1 MNSISGLVR
10 RATVL
15 VFAVAIIAG
24 SATFYLFFN
33 AATMKHVEDEART
46 LLSLAVAARN
56 YTIDNIT
63 PLLGQL
69 PDTNFN
75 PEQVPSFAAQ
85 TLFRKL
91 ISDGS
96 NYTYREAALNP
107 TNPADLADSFE
118 ADLIADFRRNDDVS
132 EMQGIKRVEGTDTFY
147 IARPIT
153 ITNPACLACHSTAD
167 KAPAAMVAQ
176 YGIVNGFGW
185 QLGETIGVQ
194 ILTVPVEDEFQSI
207 YELVAI
213 FFVMLTALFVVVSLM
228 VTLPLQ
234 RNVIQ
239 PLRKLADIAD
249 RSSLRGDD
257 TPLPKH
263 GAGEIQQLSAAI
275 SRLRSSLKV
284 SMDKSNEPTD
294 QDGSQ

>member
-1 MNSISGLVR
+1 MATAMNSISGLVR

-15 VFAVAIIAG
+15 VFAFALIIG

-46 LLSLAVAARN
+46 LLSLAMASRN
-56 YTIDNIT
+56 YTIENIT
-63 PLLGQL
+63 PLLAQL
-69 PDTNFN
+69 PDDDFHA
-75 PEQVPSFAAQ
+75 EQVPSFAAQ
-85 TLFRKL
+85 KLFRN
-91 ISDGS
+91 IVSEESD
-96 NYTYREAALNP
+96 YTYREAALNP
-107 TNPADLADSFE
+107 TNPRDQANNFE
-118 ADLIADFRRNDDVS
+118 AGLIANFRRDADFM
-132 EMQGIKRVEGTDTFY
+132 EAQGIRRTDGSATFY

-153 ITNPACLACHSTAD
+153 ISNPACLACHSTPEA
-167 KAPAAMVAQ
+167 APRAMVQQ
-176 YGIVNGFGW
+176 YGDRNGFGW
-185 QLGETIGVQ
+185 NMGETIGIQ
-194 ILTVPVEDEFQSI
+194 ILTVPVDDEFRSI

-213 FFVMLTALFVVVSLM
+213 FFVMLVALFLVVSLM

-257 TPLPKH
+257 TSLPKS
-263 GAGEIQQLSAAI
+263 GAGEIQQLSDAI

-284 SMDKSNEPTD
+284 SMDKPDS
-294 QDGSQ
+294 SK